1 MIDVG
6 GTRSATP
13 GQMILGS
20 IRKQAEQA
28 MGTRGEQHSSVASTL
43 VPVLSFRLHF
53 F

>member
-1 MIDVG
+1 MNGVIPKQ
-6 GTRSATP
+6 AA
-13 GQMILGS
+13 LAC